1 MITMAGGA
9 FRHRLG
15 GRFNAAMWF
24 WETAD
29 LPERAR
35 PAFDI
40 VDELWVASEYLV
52 DVFGQYSQVPVYNI
66 GLASDLPEYREV
78 DRNALG
84 FGEDEFVFL
93 FVYDALSS
101 YGRKNP
107 SKALDA
113 FIGAFAPTFEGVRFV
128 LKVSNLNKFPASQ
141 AEILALQEKY
151 PAITVIDEYLTRDGV
166 LDLMAASDVYISLHA
181 AEGYG
186 LTILEAMALGTPS
199 ICTGYS
205 GNMDFTS
212 ASNSWLVDFEIIST
226 TEPTGPYPKDSV
238 WASPNVDSA
247 TDLMR
252 HLAEHRDVVAVKGE
266 RARTDAL
273 AASSLESYAARLDAQ
288 LRRVG
293 V

>member
-1 MITMAGGA
+1 
-9 FRHRLG
+9 
-15 GRFNAAMWF
+15 
-24 WETAD
+24 
-29 LPERAR
+29 
-35 PAFDI
+35 
-40 VDELWVASEYLV
+40 
-52 DVFGQYSQVPVYNI
+52 VPVYNI
-66 GLASDLPEYREV
+66 GLASDLPDFREV
-78 DRNALG
+78 DRQALG
-84 FGEDEFVFL
+84 FTEDEFVFL

-107 SKALDA
+107 TKALDA
-113 FIGAFAPTFEGVRFV
+113 FIGAFAPRFDGVRFV

-166 LDLMAASDVYISLHA
+166 LDLMAAADVYISLHA

-212 ASNSWLVDFEIIST
+212 DLNSWLVDYKIIST
-226 TEPTGPYPKDSV
+226 TEPTGPYPEDSV
-238 WASPNVDSA
+238 WASPSVDSA

-252 HLAEHRDVVAVKGE
+252 HVAANRDEVAVKAE
-266 RARTDAL
+266 LARTDAL
-273 AASSLESYAARLDAQ
+273 EAASLEAYARRLEVQ